1 MSISMYS
8 RGETF
13 KLAFFP
19 SSIGHKLMHQQLLQK
34 TRLVHKLLN
43 VQKKKRSKNGKIC
56 SDFRDQPTGSLE
68 GNPKSAYSLQQSI
81 HYIHIPMLPEC
92 LIYHYLVEHPLHTFF
107 VWCLTKKI

>member
-19 SSIGHKLMHQQLLQK
+19 SSIGHKLMHQRLLQK
-34 TRLVHKLLN
+34 THLVHKLLN

-68 GNPKSAYSLQQSI
+68 GNPKSTYSHTDTKYRLYTHS
-81 HYIHIPMLPEC
+81 YAARMPDLPLPC
-92 LIYHYLVEHPLHTFF
+92 
-107 VWCLTKKI
+107 